1 MAHRDEEQAEL
12 VRLLE
17 LGVSVQMLAP
27 RRVGKT
33 WLMRDVER
41 ALKAK
46 GWLTIFC
53 DVEGMRTQDEFLRD
67 LCKKIEEQSSVAEAI
82 NTQFK
87 FRIRQLLGNDIEG
100 HPLHAIGKVDAKPFS
115 EALVASLHDKHDRA
129 VILIDEI
136 ALFVSS
142 LIAADPAATVDFLY
156 HLRKLRQNYP
166 NVRWLLT
173 GSIGLDAV
181 ARRHNLGGALVDL
194 DTFSLEPFS
203 KTEARRYL
211 EQLCAQKRVRW
222 PFKLDQAGFD
232 HLAEQLGWLAPF
244 YLELIANGIRTSGT
258 APATIAE
265 IDAAFE
271 QLLSDKFRIRF
282 APWQEHLSKNF
293 PSADRDFLRAI
304 LEICAAQPA
313 GEQVATMQ
321 AKLPGA
327 FAGKTKRDLMDAL
340 TALSNDGFLVER
352 DGRWAF
358 CSGLLRR
365 YWVKHICA

>member
-1 MAHRDEEQAEL
+1 MAHRDEELAEL
-12 VRLLE
+12 LRLLD

-33 WLMRDVER
+33 WLMREVEK

-87 FRIRQLLGNDIEG
+87 FRIRQLLGNDIDG

-115 EALVASLHDKHDRA
+115 EALVASLHDKHEKA

-142 LIAADPAATVDFLY
+142 LISDDPVATTDFLY

-181 ARRHNLGGALVDL
+181 ARRHSLGGALVDL
-194 DTFSLEPFS
+194 GTFSLEPFS
-203 KTEARRYL
+203 KVEARSYL
-211 EQLCAQKRVRW
+211 DQLCVRKQVRW
-222 PFKLDQAGFD
+222 PFQLDQAGFD

-244 YLELIANGIRTSGT
+244 YLTLIANAIKTDGI

-265 IDAAFE
+265 IDAAFD
-271 QLLSDKFRIRF
+271 QLL
-282 APWQEHLSKNF
+282 APMLRMSFSPWEEHLSKNF
-293 PSADRDFLRAI
+293 PSTEADFLRAI
-304 LEICAAQPA
+304 LQICAVQPV
-313 GEQVATMQ
+313 GELATTIQ
-321 AKLPGA
+321 ASLPGA

-340 TALSNDGFLVER
+340 TALVNDGFLAEHE
-352 DGRWAF
+352 GRWYF
-358 CSGLLRR
+358 RSGLLRR
-365 YWVKHICA
+365 YWIKYICS